1 MRFPSE
7 EVIRNL
13 REHYPA
19 GARVELLEMRDKQAP
34 PIGTNGTVRYVDD
47 VGSIGVDW
55 DNHSSLSVAYGA
67 DRCRS
72 LVPEFTQTVRDQLMK
87 VRDSGESNMLL
98 VPAVQRIAFDHEYYE
113 LVLFIE
119 DHRDSYVTFIMT
131 GHV

>member
-7 EVIRNL
+7 EEIRNL
-13 REHYPA
+13 REHYPE
-19 GARVELLEMRDKQAP
+19 GARVELLEMQDEQAP
-34 PIGTNGTVRYVDD
+34 PIGTKGTVHYVDD

-55 DNHSSLSVAYGA
+55 DNGSSLSVAFGA

-87 VRDSGESNMLL
+87 VRDRGESNMLL
-98 VPAVQRIAFDHEYYE
+98 VPAVQRIAYDLGCYE
-113 LVLFIE
+113 LVAFIE
-119 DHRDSYVTFIMT
+119 DHREAYVTFIMT